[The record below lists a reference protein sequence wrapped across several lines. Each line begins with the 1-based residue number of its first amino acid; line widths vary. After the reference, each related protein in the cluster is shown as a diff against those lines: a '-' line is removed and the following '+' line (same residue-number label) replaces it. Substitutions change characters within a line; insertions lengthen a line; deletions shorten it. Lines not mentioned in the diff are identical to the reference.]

1 MFPST
6 WPGGGPPSVTG
17 SIGPGLAHQERPGP
31 YNGGPTINFL
41 DAKGVIDVSWTM
53 PTRPITVAE
62 TQLFIRQADDVWSD
76 DERFEFVDFIA
87 SNPGAGDVIPET
99 GGVRKIRWGRQGSGK
114 RGGVRVIYFYYDDHA
129 PLYFLMLY
137 AKGEKE
143 DLRPEEKR
151 AVALLAATL
160 KALYR
165 SGRT

>member
-1 MFPST
+1 M
-6 WPGGGPPSVTG
+6 W
-17 SIGPGLAHQERPGP
+17 
-31 YNGGPTINFL
+31 
-41 DAKGVIDVSWTM
+41 
-53 PTRPITVAE
+53 AE
-62 TQLFIRQADDVWSD
+62 

-87 SNPGAGDVIPET
+87 SNPEVGDVIPET

-129 PLYFLMLY
+129 PLYLLMLY